1 MSKKISGTDPAK
13 NPESDLLLATIL
25 AAALNPG
32 IPWRD

>member
-1 MSKKISGTDPAK
+1 MNKKSKSNQNAGKRQQA
-13 NPESDLLLATIL
+13 LMALAL